1 MKKFLVLAMAAT
13 LLMAGSAFAVQRNIS
28 STALVPTPELTFTNG
43 FQPTSTN
50 NNDTCDIGLTPA
62 ATLLLPYF
70 EVETAGAA
78 GTGATTL
85 FTITNTSR
93 FPQIA
98 HVTVWTDWSFPVL
111 DFNIFLTG
119 YDVQGI
125 NLFDVIV
132 RGIIVPGAP
141 AGTSITTVPG
151 SPQPAGSTIGAT
163 PANNTSNP
171 NFILTGGRDVR
182 ASCAGLPGTIQADL
196 ANAIKNALTTGTG
209 YVSTAASCGSTRI
222 GFDHGT
228 RAIGYVTA
236 DVVSYCSQQLPTDS
250 GYYSGSAGAMLFDN
264 TLIGDYQQIG
274 PTPAGAG
281 TAAAFD
287 AQGNPMVHIRA
298 VPEGGVSGAHTGG
311 SVIVPT
317 NLPFTFYDRYTGATP
332 TWDRRQPLPSLFA
345 ARYIQGGTAGFAT
358 DYKIWR
364 EGLTGNT
371 TVCGDYAANSSLL
384 VTSFIRFDEHENSYG
399 TGIANCVSPCG
410 SVVTT
415 LPETSRTAT
424 TAPIFPTLTGLDV
437 GGWMYLNLSNQATS
451 VIGTTASQVTAYT
464 AARTGFGVVGTAVPP
479 ARGSRTTSQNWVIIS
494 MFGNVGTN
502 RLSVDFDAAWLGNG
516 CTNAE
521 ASGAVIAP
529 QSQRTGPLVC
539 PAPFTAGNNCGTG
552 TLPPYV
558 NP

>member
-13 LLMAGSAFAVQRNIS
+13 LLMAGSAFAVQRNVS
-28 STALVPTPELTFTNG
+28 STALVPTPELTFSNG
-43 FQPTSTN
+43 VQPTSTN
-50 NNDTCDIGLTPA
+50 NNDTCDIGVTPA

-70 EVETAGAA
+70 EVETAGTA

-132 RGIIVPGAP
+132 RGLIVPSTP
-141 AGTSITTVPG
+141 LGTSISTVPG
-151 SPQPAGSTIGAT
+151 GPTPPGSTIGAT

-171 NFILTGGRDVR
+171 NFILLGSFDVR
-182 ASCAGLPGTIQADL
+182 SSCLGLPGTIQSDL
-196 ANAIKNALTTGTG
+196 ALAIKNALTTGTG
-209 YVSTAASCGSTRI
+209 YVSSAATCGSTQI
-222 GFDHGT
+222 GFNHGT
-228 RAIGYVTA
+228 VAKGYVTV
-236 DVVSYCSQQLPTDS
+236 DVASYCSQQLPTDVN
-250 GYYSGSAGAMLFDN
+250 YYSGGTASILFDN
-264 TLIGDYQQIG
+264 TLIGDYQQLG

-281 TAAAFD
+281 TAASFD

-298 VPEGGVSGAHTGG
+298 VPEGGLSGAAGG
-311 SVIVPT
+311 IAVAT
-317 NLPFTFYDRYTGATP
+317 NLPFTFYDRYTGVNP
-332 TWDRRQPLPSLFA
+332 TVDRRQPLPSLFA
-345 ARYIQGGTAGFAT
+345 ARYIQAAALGFAT
-358 DYKIWR
+358 NFKIWR
-364 EGLTGNT
+364 EGITNNSLTCST
-371 TVCGDYAANSSLL
+371 YAVNSDLL

-410 SVVTT
+410 STAVT
-415 LPETSRTAT
+415 LPETSSTNST
-424 TAPIFPTLTGLDV
+424 DSKFPILTGLDV
-437 GGWMYLNLSNQATS
+437 GGWMYMNLSNQAVHDS
-451 VIGTTASQVTAYT
+451 AAPAAVYT
-464 AARTGFGVVGTAVPP
+464 AQRVGFGSTGPAPP

-494 MFGNVGTN
+494 MFGNVGLN

-521 ASGAVIAP
+521 PAGAIIAP
-529 QSQRTGPLVC
+529 ESQRTGPLVC
-539 PAPFTAGNNCGTG
+539 PTNTPATNCGVG